1 MPGHD
6 AANGP
11 AEPSPHHGNGFL
23 TAATTLDFS
32 LGFAANNLYNKPR
45 ENRAGAAVMP
55 QGGKC
60 AILGRDI
67 ATACKKAT

>member
-1 MPGHD
+1 MTRRMARQSQAHIV
-6 AANGP
+6 AAAFSRQP
-11 AEPSPHHGNGFL
+11 RPLF
-23 TAATTLDFS
+23 FS

-45 ENRAGAAVMP
+45 ENRVGAAVMP
-55 QGGKC
+55 QGGEC

>member
-1 MPGHD
+1 M
-6 AANGP
+6 
-11 AEPSPHHGNGFL
+11 F
-23 TAATTLDFS
+23 FS

-45 ENRAGAAVMP
+45 ENRVGAAVMP

-60 AILGRDI
+60 AILGLDI